1 MKRHKCLTELSKDH
15 HDGLILA
22 QIIKKNSP
30 PYKNMPQDLS
40 GKKEYTLDFYN
51 RGLIKHF
58 MEEEEILIPF
68 VAGKDYVL
76 DKLCNRVKE
85 EHAQM
90 RSLMKNLEEEN
101 DTEEILNKM
110 GIILEKHI
118 RMEEREFFELIQKI
132 LSEKSLNELEQ
143 RLTRK

>member
-1 MKRHKCLTELSKDH
+1 
-15 HDGLILA
+15 
-22 QIIKKNSP
+22 
-30 PYKNMPQDLS
+30 MPQDLS